1 VLVTT
6 MTKAMAE
13 NLTEYLQTH
22 GIKVKYIH
30 HQVET
35 LERMEIIRD
44 LRLGEFDVLVG
55 INLLREGL
63 DIPEVSLVAI
73 LDADKEGFLRSETSL
88 IQTVG
93 RAARNVNGHVIMYAD
108 RITGSMRAAIDE
120 TNRRRRIQMEYN
132 EKHGIT
138 PESIKKAVAD
148 VIEIGRKAKPES
160 EKKLNK
166 LQKAK
171 LIEQLTMEMRE
182 AAKALEFEKAAYIR
196 DRIKELKK

>member
-1 VLVTT
+1 
-6 MTKAMAE
+6 
-13 NLTEYLQTH
+13 
-22 GIKVKYIH
+22 
-30 HQVET
+30 
-35 LERMEIIRD
+35 
-44 LRLGEFDVLVG
+44 
-55 INLLREGL
+55 
-63 DIPEVSLVAI
+63 
-73 LDADKEGFLRSETSL
+73 
-88 IQTVG
+88 
-93 RAARNVNGHVIMYAD
+93 MYAD

-132 EKHGIT
+132 EKHGST